1 MTDLSAAFRTAAGYE
16 FRNDFCCG
24 SSIYSYPLSDMKP
37 SLYLLQHTARL
48 TLFTRANCSLC
59 ETAKAVIST
68 VEKRRDFQYVEIDVM
83 APGQKQWKDLYE
95 FDTPV
100 VRSPFDYMTT
110 QLTWYAIVACTEG
123 SSYILQ
129 A

>member
-1 MTDLSAAFRTAAGYE
+1 
-16 FRNDFCCG
+16 
-24 SSIYSYPLSDMKP
+24 MKP

-59 ETAKAVIST
+59 ETAKAVISK
-68 VEKRRDFQYVEIDVM
+68 VEKRREFQYVELDVM

-110 QLTWYAIVACTEG
+110 QLTGYAIVACSEG

-129 A
+129 ARYCYGGAEVDAPVH